1 MFDNLRNESDG
12 PSYNEAPDLE
22 TSVQPKRKGPERRVM
37 GMTAGQRLV
46 LSILLLFTSIVMG
59 AMCLLVFQ
67 KVWIV

>member
-1 MFDNLRNESDG
+1 MFDNLRNMSDG
-12 PSYNEAPDLE
+12 PSYTETPDLE
-22 TSVQPKRKGPERRVM
+22 TSVQPKRKAPERRVM